1 MAIYHCLSRHLPGK
15 LPGFPWVADDATFPL
30 ERGNGHGLLS
40 LNTAVSE
47 QKKEVV
53 C

>member
-15 LPGFPWVADDATFPL
+15 LPSFPWVADDPTFPL